1 MTKHEGYFKCL
12 KIITFKICGL
22 IKNLDYLA
30 FCQIYIASQV
40 ALVVKNSPVNEGDVR
55 DVDSVPGSGN
65 SPEGGHTY
73 IHIHFFFHPSFWFLT
88 SSEMCVKPLKYNLHI
103 SMLRLSK
110 YTILLHLLKFCK
122 LHHYLFLERM
132 SLPPK
137 KKPVLIG
144 SPSLLSPWQI
154 LIHLFL
160 WICLSQSFYICGII

>member
-1 MTKHEGYFKCL
+1 MWIQSLGQETPLKEG
-12 KIITFKICGL
+12 T
-22 IKNLDYLA
+22 
-30 FCQIYIASQV
+30 
-40 ALVVKNSPVNEGDVR
+40 
-55 DVDSVPGSGN
+55 
-65 SPEGGHTY
+65 HTY
-73 IHIHFFFHPSFWFLT
+73 IYVFFFHPSFWFLT